1 MEVGLVIW
9 PSVFVEVASMNV
21 VGVPRLCH
29 RDSLLLTRPL
39 NCPKNEKSPSSFWLA
54 LKKNG
59 TTQRLPSSLLH
70 RDSTSI
76 YLLTYKFKCAFPG
89 LTSKYYV

>member
-39 NCPKNEKSPSSFWLA
+39 NCPKTRISYRGECLGLA
-54 LKKNG
+54 LKKNALVVHNFWV
-59 TTQRLPSSLLH
+59 TASL
-70 RDSTSI
+70 
-76 YLLTYKFKCAFPG
+76 
-89 LTSKYYV
+89 

>member
-39 NCPKNEKSPSSFWLA
+39 NCPKTRISYRARECLGLA
-54 LKKNG
+54 LKKNALVVHNFWV
-59 TTQRLPSSLLH
+59 TASL
-70 RDSTSI
+70 
-76 YLLTYKFKCAFPG
+76 
-89 LTSKYYV
+89 